1 MVSVIATM
9 PGTERLAM
17 RRTDWPD
24 VDHIIALYA
33 NTEVTRHLGD
43 GRPMGPAQVLSFEMP
58 RLMAYNK
65 RSDYLGCWT
74 ARVRETGSFVG
85 WFMIS
90 PADTPDV
97 AELSYRLH
105 PTAQDY
111 DVEGVREMLDLARSA
126 DIVTVVA
133 TAAADDASSQHVLAD
148 AGLQVVGTPNGRI
161 SYQLRL

>member
-1 MVSVIATM
+1 M

-24 VDHIIALYA
+24 VDHIVALYA
-33 NTEVTRHLGD
+33 NTEITRHLGD
-43 GRPMGPAQVLSFEMP
+43 GSPIGPAQVLSKEMP

-65 RSDYLGCWT
+65 RPDYLGCWT

-90 PADTPDV
+90 PAETPDV

-105 PTAQDY
+105 PAPDGY
-111 DVEGVREMLDLARSA
+111 AVEGVHEMLELARSA
-126 DIVTVVA
+126 DIATVVA
-133 TAAADDASSQHVLAD
+133 TVPVEDTDSQYVLAE
-148 AGLQVVGTPNGRI
+148 AGLQVVGTPDQRI
-161 SYQLRL
+161 AYELQL